1 MPKERKTM
9 KTIAMNYKTILF
21 PVVLFLLSV
30 NFLQAQ
36 SFTESKRIERI
47 FPVSS
52 STSVEII
59 NKYGKIHIVSWEKDS
74 VGIDIELTVKSNNLS
89 KLNNIIDNI
98 DFDFTSTD
106 YYVIAETEFGRRYNS
121 LFESIK
127 DLAETIILSDNVV
140 GIDYTVQVPK
150 NIELKIN
157 NKYGDVYI
165 DDHVG
170 DLRLNLSNGDLK
182 ANELTGN
189 TVINLEIGDGV
200 INYIQDG
207 KLDIAYSEFEVK
219 RAEKLNLFC
228 RSSKV
233 DIGEVNDL
241 TLNSRRDKL
250 FINST
255 KTLSGE
261 TYFSDVYVYDMTSEL
276 NFTMKYG
283 SLNMEHIQPGFS
295 FLNINSNYT
304 DINLTFDS
312 GCSYMV
318 DVNHTNAT
326 FTYPEKLGVI
336 EEKVI
341 DKDEKEMNT
350 YGKIGNAETSS
361 KVRVTALKGTITII
375 HK

>member
-1 MPKERKTM
+1 M
-9 KTIAMNYKTILF
+9 KTKNMNYKTTLL
-21 PVVLFLLSV
+21 PVVLFLLSAS
-30 NFLQAQ
+30 FLQAQ

-47 FPVSS
+47 FPVTS

-59 NKYGKIHIVSWEKDS
+59 NKYGKVHIVSWDKDS
-74 VGIDIELTVKSNNLS
+74 VGIDIELMVKSDNLS
-89 KLNNIIDNI
+89 KLNKIMDNI

-106 YYVIAETEFGRRYNS
+106 YYVIAETEFGSRYNS

-127 DLAETIILSDNVV
+127 NLAETLIPSDNVV
-140 GIDYTVQVPK
+140 EIDYTVQVPK
-150 NIELKIN
+150 TIELKIN

-165 DDHVG
+165 DDHSG

-182 ANELTGN
+182 VNELTGN
-189 TVINLEIGDGV
+189 TVINIEIGDGM

-207 KLDIAYSEFEVK
+207 KLDIAYSEFEIK
-219 RAEKLNLFC
+219 RAEKLTIFC
-228 RSSKV
+228 RSSKM
-233 DIGEVNDL
+233 DIGEANDL
-241 TLNSRRDKL
+241 TINSRRDKL

-261 TYFSDVYVYDMTSEL
+261 TYFSDVYVYDLTSEL

-283 SLNMEHIQPGFS
+283 SLNMDYIRQGFS

-318 DVNHTNAT
+318 DVNHTNAA
-326 FTYPEKLGVI
+326 FTYPEKLAVI

-341 DKDEKEMNT
+341 DKGEKEMNS